1 MGFFGKII
9 GCAIAETAN
18 TVVKSGME
26 ERKKDK
32 KIKREQQNFDS
43 LETLKALYDSKAI
56 TKKEY
61 QKKKKEILSRY

>member
-9 GCAIAETAN
+9 GCAVVETAN
-18 TVVKSGME
+18 TVFKTEME

-32 KIKREQQNFDS
+32 KLKREQQNYES
-43 LETLKALYDSKAI
+43 LETLKALYDSRAI

-61 QKKKKEILSRY
+61 QRKKKEILSRY